1 MLRKHLYPFFEG
13 FLKKTSRMLDS
24 QGITPN
30 QLTLA
35 GLVLNFAA
43 GWIYASGH
51 LFLGSLVVIIAGLS
65 DMLDGALARECNKT
79 TSFGAFL
86 DSVTDRYS
94 DFFLFAGLALHFART
109 GEGALLVITL
119 GALAGAYAVSYAKAR
134 AENFIKNCGV
144 GLFDRAMRIALI
156 LIGCAIPGM
165 LTVSLWILFIGS
177 NVTAVQRVLHT
188 QKILNTPP
196 STPS

>member
-1 MLRKHLYPFFEG
+1 MLRKIVYPYIEST
-13 FLKKTSRMLDS
+13 LKKTAHLLDA

-30 QLTLA
+30 QLTIA

-51 LFLGSLVVIIAGLS
+51 LVLGSWVVILAGFG
-65 DMLDGALARECNKT
+65 DMMDGALARECNKAT
-79 TSFGAFL
+79 KFGAFL

-94 DFFLFAGLALHFART
+94 DFFIFGGLALHFART
-109 GEGALLVITL
+109 GQGALLVITL

-144 GLFDRAMRIALI
+144 GIFDRAVRIVL
-156 LIGCAIPGM
+156 LLVGCMIPGL
-165 LTVSLWILFIGS
+165 LTVSLWVLFLGS
-177 NVTAVQRVLHT
+177 NATALHRILHA
-188 QKILNTPP
+188 QKIMNTPP
-196 STPS
+196 EAAA

>member
-1 MLRKHLYPFFEG
+1 MLRKHFYPLIEG
-13 FLKKTSRMLDS
+13 TLKKIAHLLDA

-35 GLVLNFAA
+35 GLILNFAA

-51 LFLGSLVVIIAGLS
+51 LFLGSLVVIFAGLG

-79 TSFGAFL
+79 TTFGAFL

-94 DFFLFAGLALHFART
+94 DFFIFGGLSLHFART
-109 GEGALLVITL
+109 GQGGLLVITL
-119 GALAGAYAVSYAKAR
+119 GTLAGAYGVSYAKAR

-144 GLFDRAMRIALI
+144 GLFDRALRIVLI
-156 LIGCAIPGM
+156 LVGCMIPG
-165 LTVSLWILFIGS
+165 LLSISLWVLFIGS
-177 NVTAVQRVLHT
+177 NVTAVQRVLYT
-188 QKILNTPP
+188 QKHLQNPPP
-196 STPS
+196 SAE